1 MTVCNINLIAGRR
14 AQKQR
19 AITVMRCAIYSLIAL
34 FVGVALIYGWMT
46 AATRLTAG
54 EIAEIDA
61 RLTDPALT
69 EAVDRIHFLDAN
81 IAKLEPRLRLLEK
94 VHSSEEAWI
103 QILRDIAGCTPR
115 QVWITQLSSRR
126 QDAKQTIS
134 LRGSAYR
141 QRDIGE
147 FMLQLDKPAW
157 SGPPELGVSR
167 SGLGT
172 QGRRVIEFEVSV
184 PLTQMIGSELR

>member
-1 MTVCNINLIAGRR
+1 MTVCNINLIAARR

-19 AITVMRCAIYSLIAL
+19 AIAVMRCAIYSLIAL
-34 FVGVALIYGWMT
+34 FVGVALVYGWMT

-54 EIAEIDA
+54 EVAEIDA
-61 RLTDPALT
+61 RLNDPALT

-81 IAKLEPRLRLLEK
+81 IAKLAPRLGLLEK

-103 QILRDIAGCTPR
+103 RILRDIAACTPR
-115 QVWITQLSSRR
+115 QVWITELSSRR
-126 QDAKQTIS
+126 QDRKQTLS

-147 FMLQLDKPAW
+147 FMLQLDKPEW
-157 SGPPELGVSR
+157 SGPPELGVAR
-167 SGLGT
+167 SGVGSEGGT
-172 QGRRVIEFEVSV
+172 VIQFEVTV